1 MVRFLVGQE
10 AEMGQELGL
19 SYHLQSLPYQYL
31 LSPNI
36 LYTQSDSTI
45 THKQGH
51 PMKKKSIE
59 TQKILENIFSYSII
73 ANGIN
78 FT

>member
-19 SYHLQSLPYQYL
+19 SYQPQNLPYQYL

-36 LYTQSDSTI
+36 LHTQRDSTI
-45 THKQGH
+45 SPNRATQWR
-51 PMKKKSIE
+51 KSIE
-59 TQKILENIFSYSII
+59 K
-73 ANGIN
+73 
-78 FT
+78 